1 MRRLDTTIEKS
12 CVYFSVDV
20 HSPCRVN
27 NDVVRGR
34 GSARRGRRR
43 RRWSVNKGHQEGE
56 GHSKTT

>member
-34 GSARRGRRR
+34 GSARRGRR
-43 RRWSVNKGHQEGE
+43 WTMNKGQRAPGR
-56 GHSKTT
+56 